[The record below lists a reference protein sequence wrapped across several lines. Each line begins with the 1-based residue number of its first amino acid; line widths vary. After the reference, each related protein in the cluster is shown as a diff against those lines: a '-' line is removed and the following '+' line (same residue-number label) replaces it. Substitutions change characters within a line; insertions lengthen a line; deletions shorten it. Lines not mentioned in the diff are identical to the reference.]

1 MEQKVWRK
9 VRRRHEKEVVGGG
22 KGREEGRKGRKG
34 GKEEGEELVEEENQA
49 KEGGQE

>member
-22 KGREEGRKGRKG
+22 KGREEGRKG
-34 GKEEGEELVEEENQA
+34 GKEEGEELDEEENQA
-49 KEGGQE
+49 KEGDQE